1 MTKTNAYILSS
12 TMNEYELLLAELKQA
27 SFDFTKEAD
36 REDVRAYVP
45 FARKEEFANII
56 QPHLSA
62 PFNYV
67 DVKHP
72 EENQIYAIFGTKRII
87 ITSKAENDAAK
98 KWAIDLGLPPAQAE
112 WSHWFE

>member
-1 MTKTNAYILSS
+1 
-12 TMNEYELLLAELKQA
+12 MNEYELLLAELKQA
-27 SFDFTKEAD
+27 SLILPKK
-36 REDVRAYVP
+36 RIGEDVRAYVP

-98 KWAIDLGLPPAQAE
+98 KWAMI
-112 WSHWFE
+112 